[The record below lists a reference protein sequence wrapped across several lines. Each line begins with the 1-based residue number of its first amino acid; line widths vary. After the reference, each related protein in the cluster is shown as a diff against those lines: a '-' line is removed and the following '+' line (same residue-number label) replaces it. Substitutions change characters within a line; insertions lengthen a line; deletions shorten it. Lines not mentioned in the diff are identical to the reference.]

1 MVLLHV
7 CFTQIPFKLQNF
19 VTFMYLD
26 SSLLSRKQLVYN
38 RLLQGNTAREE
49 TMVVETELKK
59 RFKNSL
65 VG

>member
-1 MVLLHV
+1 
-7 CFTQIPFKLQNF
+7 
-19 VTFMYLD
+19 MYLD